1 MNSIK
6 SMFYY
11 FFAPVPGSQFKFY
24 IPLIILIV
32 VLIAGGIA
40 FSIFYK
46 KKKKEDLAFKRLFKN
61 TSKRMILFG
70 ILFLVLIMS
79 RYQRI
84 PYFSMRILIYVALTA
99 LIFFTYKTVKTAKI
113 DYPESISRKKSN
125 KKTNKQYTAT
135 KKKR

>member
-6 SMFYY
+6 SIFSY
-11 FFAPVPGSQFKFY
+11 FFSPVPGPQFKFY
-24 IPLIILIV
+24 IPLIILIIA
-32 VLIAGGIA
+32 LIAGGIA

-61 TSKRMILFG
+61 TSKRLILFG

-79 RYQRI
+79 RYQQI
-84 PYFSMRILIYVALTA
+84 PYFSMRILIYISLAALM
-99 LIFFTYKTVKTAKI
+99 FFTYKTVKTAKI
-113 DYPESISRKKSN
+113 EYPEKISQKS
-125 KKTNKQYTAT
+125 TNKRSDRKYTAK